1 MGLTTQVT
9 DTLINFLSKLGTKAD
24 KSTAARYAMLNQ
36 LDQSQLEAAYRTDWI
51 ARKVVDIPAA
61 DSTRA
66 WRGWQADEADI
77 ELIEDVEKTFKVQQ
91 KVFLAMV
98 KARLYGGSA
107 IIIGTNDGDM
117 MKPLNVDKVGKEG
130 LKFVHVV
137 SRHEITCGDIIQD
150 LMNPDFGKPEYFART
165 PQGTAD
171 EVRIHPSRVCVFKGA
186 ELPSSILQVTGADAA
201 WGDSVLQIV
210 DDACKAAGLVLQSSA
225 VMVQE
230 ANFDIIKI
238 PGFTAQI
245 ATDEYEQ
252 RMLKRMAFSNTA
264 KSVVNGLL
272 MDKEDEWQRIA
283 ANMTAL
289 PDLLRVFL
297 MVASGAADIPAT
309 RFLSQS
315 PSGLNATGDSDT
327 RNYYDR
333 ISGDQMTV
341 VQPALNP
348 LDECIIRSALGTKPD
363 SIWYDW
369 HPLWQPDEQT
379 KATTDKSRSDSW
391 KIDVDSGMFNPDLL
405 REARA
410 AQHSESGVYP
420 GWDELVDEFGTE
432 PPEPTPEE
440 LAAQAAMLGGVPPAA
455 NSNKPGAV
463 PAKGTLPPNDPKAK
477 AAPAK
482 GAPPAAAAA
491 RPRKAVGDAF
501 FEENRRRAMDAMR
514 SMHHPGYAVGRV
526 PKYAKGAGKWISTG
540 KGLLG
545 LEMAPHETDEDV
557 KAYRL
562 HAKDM
567 APLPLYVR
575 RDVRNAD
582 AILAHYKK
590 QLPDHDWFP
599 ASELHVTLIYCL
611 NPVDWLKAGS
621 DGWNGDEKGN
631 LTVPAGGPR
640 VHEAFGGD
648 TLVLSFASSSLAW
661 RHEDIKWRTE
671 AETSYDNY
679 QPHLSLA
686 LVGSLSAAEMQ
697 DLEPYQGPI
706 ELGVEIFEQANAA
719 YAA

>member
-1 MGLTTQVT
+1 MAWTAQVT

-51 ARKVVDIPAA
+51 ARKVVDIPAG

-77 ELIEDVEKTFKVQQ
+77 TLIEDVEKTFKIQQ
-91 KVFLAMV
+91 KVREAMI
-98 KARLYGGSA
+98 KARLYGGAA
-107 IIIGTNDGDM
+107 IVIGTSDGDM
-117 MKPLNVDKVGKEG
+117 MKPLDVNKIKKGD

-137 SRHEITCGDIIQD
+137 SRWEIQTGEIIQD
-150 LMNPDFGKPEYFART
+150 LLNPDFGKPEYFSRT
-165 PQGTAD
+165 PQGSAN

-186 ELPSSILQVTGADAA
+186 ELPSSILQTAQSDAV
-201 WGDSVLQIV
+201 WGDSALQIV
-210 DDACKAAGLVLQSSA
+210 DDACKAAGLVLQSVA

-230 ANFDIIKI
+230 ANFDIISI

-245 ATDEYEQ
+245 ATAEYEQ

-272 MDKEDEWQRIA
+272 MDKEDKWERIT
-283 ANMTAL
+283 ANFAGL
-289 PDLLRVFL
+289 NDILRTYL
-297 MVASGAADIPAT
+297 MVAAGAADIPAT

-315 PSGLNATGDSDT
+315 PQGMNATGDSDT

-333 ISGDQMTV
+333 ISSDQSTTI
-341 VQPALNP
+341 QPVINP
-348 LDECIIRSALGTKPD
+348 LDECMIRSALGTKPD
-363 SIWYDW
+363 NIWYDW
-369 HPLWQPDEQT
+369 NPLWQPDEQM
-379 KATTDKSRSDSW
+379 KSTTEKQRADSW
-391 KIDVDSGMFNPDLL
+391 KIDVDSGLFNPDLL
-405 REARA
+405 REARSS
-410 AQHSESGVYP
+410 QISESGVYP
-420 GWDELVDEFGTE
+420 GWDDLVDEYGTE

-455 NSNKPGAV
+455 NSNAP
-463 PAKGTLPPNDPKAK
+463 PASGKTLPPNDPKAK
-477 AAPAK
+477 AVPAK
-482 GAPPAAAAA
+482 GAPPAAA
-491 RPRKAVGDAF
+491 RPRKAVGDAL

-526 PKYAKGAGKWISTG
+526 PKFAKGAGKWVSTG

-545 LEMAPHETDEDV
+545 LEMAPHETDEDA

-575 RDVRNAD
+575 RDVRNAE

-590 QLPDHDWFP
+590 QLPNHEWFP
-599 ASELHVTLIYCL
+599 ASELHVTIVYCL
-611 NPVDWLKAGS
+611 NPVDWLKAGADS
-621 DGWNGDEKGN
+621 WNGDEKGN
-631 LTVPAGGPR
+631 LTVPPGGPR

-648 TLVLSFASSSLAW
+648 TLVLSFASSSLTW

-671 AETSYDNY
+671 AETSYPNY

-686 LVGSLSAAEMQ
+686 LVGTLTAAEMQ
-697 DLEPYQGPI
+697 DLEPWQGPI
-706 ELGVEIFEQANAA
+706 ELGVEIFEQANAS